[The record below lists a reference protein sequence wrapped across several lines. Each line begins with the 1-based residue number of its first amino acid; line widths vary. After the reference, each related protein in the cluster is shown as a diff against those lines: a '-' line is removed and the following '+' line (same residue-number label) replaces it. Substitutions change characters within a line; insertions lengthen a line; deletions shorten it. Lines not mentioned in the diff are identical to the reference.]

1 MRGRSTPRLLGGGTP
16 ILYADEWRG
25 RSPRNGR
32 AAESAAAARLGKRKR
47 RGGSERSLRYA
58 AAGATLLAANPDSA
72 DRGRGVH
79 RDSPAGADAALRSA
93 RLAAR
98 GARARFREALH
109 LGVLASHHS
118 SDRVV
123 ASESRRGG
131 DEHHGVRWAVD
142 AQGHRV
148 AGIWHR
154 AREFVARRSP
164 RISGDGAAAGG
175 GARLR
180 VYYRWTARATLCGE
194 ARAGDAGAEGRLPG
208 DGVSHRDRSRQDLHE
223 HVGPFSPADALC
235 ARGDFV
241 CAADLCA
248 GGCGPTDAR
257 SQTRGD
263 AAGTGARARHWGRL
277 VFASGRGSREISGA
291 VRNRRTARLMPRP

>member
-32 AAESAAAARLGKRKR
+32 AAAAARPGKRKR
-47 RGGSERSLRYA
+47 RGGSE
-58 AAGATLLAANPDSA
+58 
-72 DRGRGVH
+72 
-79 RDSPAGADAALRSA
+79 
-93 RLAAR
+93 
-98 GARARFREALH
+98 RFREALH

-154 AREFVARRSP
+154 AREFVARRIA
-164 RISGDGAAAGG
+164 RISSDGAA
-175 GARLR
+175 
-180 VYYRWTARATLCGE
+180 T
-194 ARAGDAGAEGRLPG
+194 
-208 DGVSHRDRSRQDLHE
+208 
-223 HVGPFSPADALC
+223 
-235 ARGDFV
+235 
-241 CAADLCA
+241 
-248 GGCGPTDAR
+248 
-257 SQTRGD
+257 
-263 AAGTGARARHWGRL
+263 
-277 VFASGRGSREISGA
+277 
-291 VRNRRTARLMPRP
+291 